1 MGRWNQTEHEQFLQ
15 GLAKYGRDWKAIA
28 TDIPTRSVV
37 QVRTHA
43 QKYFQKLSSNNPR
56 SVLMSS
62 KRARDYSFSR
72 RYEEPENREPSETS
86 GTTSPSETDTTGTSI
101 GTSVTAVA
109 TVATGAGGVIG
120 VTGISKI
127 ATGSASSG
135 VAASSGSSGTVKI
148 VATSR
153 SESTTLPHA
162 TSPISL
168 HLPDF
173 ASIDFEFPF
182 FISRNRPYQSLSP
195 FETECNNNQDDMN
208 EVDSNMVFVDDDD

>member
-1 MGRWNQTEHEQFLQ
+1 
-15 GLAKYGRDWKAIA
+15 
-28 TDIPTRSVV
+28 
-37 QVRTHA
+37 
-43 QKYFQKLSSNNPR
+43 
-56 SVLMSS
+56 MSS

-182 FISRNRPYQSLSP
+182 FISRWVRMVRVIGRNRPYQSLSP
-195 FETECNNNQDDMN
+195 FETE
-208 EVDSNMVFVDDDD
+208 VDVVCGFNCSVITIKMT

>member
-1 MGRWNQTEHEQFLQ
+1 
-15 GLAKYGRDWKAIA
+15 
-28 TDIPTRSVV
+28 
-37 QVRTHA
+37 
-43 QKYFQKLSSNNPR
+43 
-56 SVLMSS
+56 MSS

-86 GTTSPSETDTTGTSI
+86 GTTSPSETDTTGSSI

-182 FISRNRPYQSLSP
+182 FISRWVRMVRVIGRNRPYQSLSP
-195 FETECNNNQDDMN
+195 FETE
-208 EVDSNMVFVDDDD
+208 VDVVCGLNCSVITIKMT

>member
-1 MGRWNQTEHEQFLQ
+1 
-15 GLAKYGRDWKAIA
+15 
-28 TDIPTRSVV
+28 
-37 QVRTHA
+37 
-43 QKYFQKLSSNNPR
+43 
-56 SVLMSS
+56 MSS

-86 GTTSPSETDTTGTSI
+86 GATSPSETDTTGTSI

-182 FISRNRPYQSLSP
+182 FISRWVRMVRVIGRNRPYQSLSP
-195 FETECNNNQDDMN
+195 FETE
-208 EVDSNMVFVDDDD
+208 VDVVCGLNCSVITIKMT

>member
-1 MGRWNQTEHEQFLQ
+1 
-15 GLAKYGRDWKAIA
+15 
-28 TDIPTRSVV
+28 
-37 QVRTHA
+37 
-43 QKYFQKLSSNNPR
+43 
-56 SVLMSS
+56 MSS

-153 SESTTLPHA
+153 SESSTSPHA

-182 FISRNRPYQSLSP
+182 FISRWVRMVRVIGRNRPYQSLSP
-195 FETECNNNQDDMN
+195 FETE
-208 EVDSNMVFVDDDD
+208 VDVVCGFNCSVITIKMT

>member
-1 MGRWNQTEHEQFLQ
+1 
-15 GLAKYGRDWKAIA
+15 
-28 TDIPTRSVV
+28 
-37 QVRTHA
+37 
-43 QKYFQKLSSNNPR
+43 
-56 SVLMSS
+56 MSS

-182 FISRNRPYQSLSP
+182 FISRWVRMVRVIDRNRPYQSLSP
-195 FETECNNNQDDMN
+195 FETE
-208 EVDSNMVFVDDDD
+208 VDVVCGLNCSVITIKMT

>member
-1 MGRWNQTEHEQFLQ
+1 
-15 GLAKYGRDWKAIA
+15 
-28 TDIPTRSVV
+28 
-37 QVRTHA
+37 
-43 QKYFQKLSSNNPR
+43 
-56 SVLMSS
+56 MSS

-86 GTTSPSETDTTGTSI
+86 GATSPSETDTTGTSI

-182 FISRNRPYQSLSP
+182 FISRWVRMVRVIGRNRPYQSLSP
-195 FETECNNNQDDMN
+195 FETE
-208 EVDSNMVFVDDDD
+208 VDVVCGFNCSVITIKMT

>member
-1 MGRWNQTEHEQFLQ
+1 
-15 GLAKYGRDWKAIA
+15 
-28 TDIPTRSVV
+28 
-37 QVRTHA
+37 
-43 QKYFQKLSSNNPR
+43 
-56 SVLMSS
+56 MSS

-109 TVATGAGGVIG
+109 TVATGAGGVIGVTGVTG

-182 FISRNRPYQSLSP
+182 FISRWVWMLRVIGRNRPYQSLSP
-195 FETECNNNQDDMN
+195 FETE
-208 EVDSNMVFVDDDD
+208 VDVVWGLNCSVITIKMT

>member
-1 MGRWNQTEHEQFLQ
+1 
-15 GLAKYGRDWKAIA
+15 
-28 TDIPTRSVV
+28 
-37 QVRTHA
+37 
-43 QKYFQKLSSNNPR
+43 
-56 SVLMSS
+56 MSS

-182 FISRNRPYQSLSP
+182 FISRWVRMVRVIGRNRPYQSLSP
-195 FETECNNNQDDMN
+195 FETE
-208 EVDSNMVFVDDDD
+208 VDVVCGLNCSVITIKMT

>member
-1 MGRWNQTEHEQFLQ
+1 
-15 GLAKYGRDWKAIA
+15 
-28 TDIPTRSVV
+28 
-37 QVRTHA
+37 
-43 QKYFQKLSSNNPR
+43 
-56 SVLMSS
+56 MSS

-86 GTTSPSETDTTGTSI
+86 GATSPSETDTTGTSI

-109 TVATGAGGVIG
+109 TVTTGAGGVIGVTG

-182 FISRNRPYQSLSP
+182 FISRWVWMLRVIGRNRPYQSLSP
-195 FETECNNNQDDMN
+195 FETE
-208 EVDSNMVFVDDDD
+208 VDVVWGLNCSVITIKMT